1 MNDEN
6 RDQGL
11 KCLGLDL
18 GQTFSDLIH
27 IWRRH
32 VLILFLG
39 NKIRVSIKATSLLLV
54 QQLPGC
60 RWVPRLRTF
69 DCSQQFEEDDQ
80 RNNPSLQLNN

>member
-1 MNDEN
+1 MNDKN

-32 VLILFLG
+32 VLILFLE
-39 NKIRVSIKATSLLLV
+39 NKIVSIMATSLILV

-60 RWVPRLRTF
+60 RWVPQLRTF
-69 DCSQQFEEDDQ
+69 DCSQQFVEDDQ
-80 RNNPSLQLNN
+80 WNNPSLQ

>member
-1 MNDEN
+1 MNDKN

-32 VLILFLG
+32 VLILFLE
-39 NKIRVSIKATSLLLV
+39 NKIRVNIMATPLILV

-80 RNNPSLQLNN
+80 WNNPSLQ

>member
-1 MNDEN
+1 MNDKN
-6 RDQGL
+6 GDQGL

-32 VLILFLG
+32 VLILFLE
-39 NKIRVSIKATSLLLV
+39 NKIVSIMATSLLLV

-80 RNNPSLQLNN
+80 WNNPSLQ